1 MIEYTMRLWT
11 AFSCFKID
19 FNLVSSEVGEMENNG
34 IEKYIDSQ
42 EIDVPRDLFEEEL
55 RLLLIEEAH
64 RVQYGSFVTG
74 QYEILTPEEKRDSY
88 EELKKIAYRNVKA
101 ELLIKNIIETQRF
114 EVTREE
120 LEEEALGI
128 SERQN
133 VTMEQIKDFFGEELS
148 ALRRD
153 ILAKKAEKYIRS
165 LT

>member
-1 MIEYTMRLWT
+1 
-11 AFSCFKID
+11 
-19 FNLVSSEVGEMENNG
+19 
-34 IEKYIDSQ
+34 
-42 EIDVPRDLFEEEL
+42 
-55 RLLLIEEAH
+55 
-64 RVQYGSFVTG
+64 
-74 QYEILTPEEKRDSY
+74 
-88 EELKKIAYRNVKA
+88 
-101 ELLIKNIIETQRF
+101 
-114 EVTREE
+114 VTREE